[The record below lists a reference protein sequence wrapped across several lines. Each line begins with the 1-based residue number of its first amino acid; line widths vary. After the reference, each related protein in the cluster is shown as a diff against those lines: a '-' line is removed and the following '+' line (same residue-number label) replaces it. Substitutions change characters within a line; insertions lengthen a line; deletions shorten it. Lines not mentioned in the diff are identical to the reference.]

1 MKQSLIK
8 KISIDDSK
16 RFSKNHTLF
25 TVCYYSGKTVI
36 YNEKDLPATAHKF
49 LLERKDKPEKIF
61 TQTWPIFE
69 NRKSYKIVAE
79 LKEYVVI
86 D

>member
-1 MKQSLIK
+1 MKQSNIK

-49 LLERKDKPEKIF
+49 LLERKDNSEKIYK
-61 TQTWPIFE
+61 QTWPIFE
-69 NRKSYKIVAE
+69 SRKSYKIVAE
-79 LKEYVVI
+79 FTEYVVV